1 MRNKELTQKRVER
14 IAGKLKTIR
23 VMITRQ
29 GVTTQDINEVIDV
42 IENELNDLQTM
53 IQREGEVYG
62 R

>member
-1 MRNKELTQKRVER
+1 MRNKELAQKRIER

-23 VMITRQ
+23 VMVTRQ
-29 GVTTQDINEVIDV
+29 GVTTKDINDV
-42 IENELNDLQTM
+42 VDAIENELGDLQTM

>member
-1 MRNKELTQKRVER
+1 MRNKELAQKRVER

-29 GVTTQDINEVIDV
+29 GVTTQDLNEVVDA

-53 IQREGEVYG
+53 IQREGQVYG

>member
-1 MRNKELTQKRVER
+1 
-14 IAGKLKTIR
+14 
-23 VMITRQ
+23 MITRQ
-29 GVTTQDINEVIDV
+29 GVTTQDLNEVVDA

>member
-1 MRNKELTQKRVER
+1 MRNKELAQKRIER

-29 GVTTQDINEVIDV
+29 GVTTKDINDV
-42 IENELNDLQTM
+42 VDAIENELGDLQTM

>member
-1 MRNKELTQKRVER
+1 MRNKELAQKRVEL

>member
-1 MRNKELTQKRVER
+1 MRNKELAQKRVER

>member
-1 MRNKELTQKRVER
+1 MRNKELAQKRVER

-29 GVTTQDINEVIDV
+29 GVTTQDINEVVDA

>member
-1 MRNKELTQKRVER
+1 MRNKELAQKRVER

-23 VMITRQ
+23 VMVTRQ

>member
-1 MRNKELTQKRVER
+1 MRNKELAQKRVER

-29 GVTTQDINEVIDV
+29 GVTTQDLNEVVDA

>member
-1 MRNKELTQKRVER
+1 MRNKELAQKRVER

-29 GVTTQDINEVIDV
+29 GVTTQDINAVIEV

>member
-1 MRNKELTQKRVER
+1 MRNKELAQKRVER
-14 IAGKLKTIR
+14 IAGKLKTIH

>member
-1 MRNKELTQKRVER
+1 MRNKELAQKRVER

-29 GVTTQDINEVIDV
+29 GVTTQDINEVIEV

>member
-1 MRNKELTQKRVER
+1 MRNKELAQKRVER

-29 GVTTQDINEVIDV
+29 GVTTQDLNEVVDA

-53 IQREGEVYG
+53 IQREGEVYV

>member
-1 MRNKELTQKRVER
+1 MRNKELAQKRVER
-14 IAGKLKTIR
+14 TAGKLKTIR